1 MNYSSIK
8 FFDTADG
15 AGIRTALYVSGCRI
29 HCKGCHNFEAWDFNS
44 GKPFTEIEANEIL
57 ESLKPNHIAG
67 LSILGGEP
75 FELENQYEVWKL
87 MDKVKKTL
95 PDKNIWI
102 YSGNTLEDLL
112 AKYDHLPVFGLI
124 MGLADILI
132 DGPYLEAQRNVT
144 LKFRGSENQR
154 IINLATEPLVAKYRN
169 KE

>member
-29 HCKGCHNFEAWDFNS
+29 HCKGCHNFEAWDFKS
-44 GKPFTEIEANEIL
+44 GKPFTDIEANEIL

-87 MDKVKKTL
+87 MDKVKKMF

-124 MGLADILI
+124 MSLADILI